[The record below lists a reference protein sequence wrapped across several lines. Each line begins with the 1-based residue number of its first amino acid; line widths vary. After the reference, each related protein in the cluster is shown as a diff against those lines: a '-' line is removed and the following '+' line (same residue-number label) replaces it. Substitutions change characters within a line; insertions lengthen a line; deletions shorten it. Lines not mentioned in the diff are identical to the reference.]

1 MAACSE
7 EGYFQGVYEAEVCL
21 QRGIIEAL
29 DREDGRLRGD
39 DSFSSIL
46 VGEAGADYGLVY
58 PGPSLALLQPLL
70 FLPLSSSPPP
80 SSLPVFKDEDHG
92 GGMSSIRISCIVCC
106 SSCTC

>member
-58 PGPSLALLQPLL
+58 PGPSLSPFFNHYVFLFYCYFCPYLLLL
-70 FLPLSSSPPP
+70 LLPLSLFLKMRTTMEAC
-80 SSLPVFKDEDHG
+80 LPYGYLV
-92 GGMSSIRISCIVCC
+92 
-106 SSCTC
+106 